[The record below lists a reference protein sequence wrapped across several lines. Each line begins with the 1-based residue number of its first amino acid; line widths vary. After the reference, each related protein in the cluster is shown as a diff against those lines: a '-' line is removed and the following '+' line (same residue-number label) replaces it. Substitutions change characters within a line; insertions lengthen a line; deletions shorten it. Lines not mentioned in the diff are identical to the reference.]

1 MKSFHAHATPLA
13 QQLVAAK
20 SPAHRMTRS
29 QVRAK
34 LAAAG
39 SNDAT
44 QCLLVKKLLLN
55 SAEAS
60 ALVCGLFWGFFP
72 LPIMNHVSGVRNL
85 HMAAKRMPD
94 EYAKSIC
101 CSSGSPAKS
110 GKSQNVAIALFE
122 YCSCRLKECTVC

>member
-1 MKSFHAHATPLA
+1 MKSFHAHAAPLA
-13 QQLVAAK
+13 QQLLAAK
-20 SPAHRMTRS
+20 SRARRMTRS

-44 QCLLVKKLLLN
+44 TCLLVKKLTLN

-94 EYAKSIC
+94 EHAKSIC
-101 CSSGSPAKS
+101 CSSGPPAKS
-110 GKSQNVAIALFE
+110 GESQNVTIALFF
-122 YCSCRLKECTVC
+122 RLIFFIRQAMC